1 MILIF
6 AIFSGFLKMF
16 VIFWGFLGLSVKKLP
31 LGFGKGIDYRLLH
44 SF

>member
-16 VIFWGFLGLSVKKLP
+16 VIFWYFLGLSVKKPP
-31 LGFGKGIDYRLLH
+31 LGSDKGIDDNYLH